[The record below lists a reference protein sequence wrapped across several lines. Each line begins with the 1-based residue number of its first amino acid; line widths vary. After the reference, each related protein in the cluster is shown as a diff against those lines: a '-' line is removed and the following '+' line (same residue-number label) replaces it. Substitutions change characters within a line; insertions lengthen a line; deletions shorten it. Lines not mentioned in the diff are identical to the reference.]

1 MEDVNPGARVQM
13 GRATDQLQ
21 SLIASYRAAGRDRL
35 PREIELSAELGVS
48 RNTLREALARL
59 EADGVIARK
68 RRVGTIILPE
78 PTASSV
84 IPAVTALEYPID
96 AIVSIPEFF
105 TRADQRFE
113 VLWVTVGQDVADEST
128 AAVFGLHPGVEVYRV
143 RRKYSIDD
151 VPVAI
156 GEHVIPKVLRGSR
169 IHIDALTDGVS
180 NFLSDVEHISVDV
193 VEHVVSALS
202 ADAALARELAVAPGA
217 AILDVSASLQTV
229 EGGEVSVVALGR
241 LLFNPRH
248 ITVSATGRAS

>member
-13 GRATDQLQ
+13 GRATEQLQ
-21 SLIASYRAAGRDRL
+21 SLIASYRAAGRERL

-78 PTASSV
+78 PSASAV
-84 IPAVTALEYPID
+84 PALSALEYPID

-105 TRADQRFE
+105 TRTDQRFE
-113 VLWVTVGQDVADEST
+113 VLWVTVGQEVADEST
-128 AAVFGLHPGVEVYRV
+128 GSVFGLSAGVEVYRV
-143 RRKYSIDD
+143 RRKYSIDG

-180 NFLSDVEHISVDV
+180 NFLSDVEHISVDI
-193 VEHVVSALS
+193 VEHVVSALP
-202 ADAALARELAVAPGA
+202 ADAALARELEVASGA

-229 EGGEVSVVALGR
+229 DDGEVSVVALGR